1 MNRGQEYR
9 FRMGA
14 YTPETLPLGRL
25 ADYLE
30 ELATLLGEDKFVHLL
45 RLEAG
50 STVLVHKIDV
60 EAVPKVRDR
69 TAAVRR
75 GEGAPDAMRA
85 YRRINRLLRED
96 NGTGV
101 LLEETGAEVIRF
113 PGREDER
120 PEFTSVPQQGEL
132 HGEVVRIGGVGES
145 VPVMLQAGG
154 QTLTGIY
161 AKRSVAKPL
170 ARHLFEP
177 VRLYGTGRWTRSA
190 DGDWQVERFV
200 VDRFDV
206 LDERSL
212 SSLVLALRAVPGG
225 EWGSNAVND
234 ILVHRG
240 VQKIHP
246 IGALVWLEPRK
257 RGVCGQRRM
266 NLLSAPVH

>member
-1 MNRGQEYR
+1 
-9 FRMGA
+9 MGA

-30 ELATLLGEDKFVHLL
+30 ALATLLGEADFVHLL
-45 RLEAG
+45 RLEPG
-50 STVLVHKIDV
+50 STVIVSKIDA

-85 YRRINRLLRED
+85 YRRINHLLRED

-101 LLEETGAEVIRF
+101 LVEQTGAEVIRF

-120 PEFTSVPQQGEL
+120 PEFTLVPQQGEL
-132 HGEVVRIGGVGES
+132 DGVVIRVGGMGDP

-161 AKRSVAKPL
+161 AKRFVAKPL
-170 ARHLFEP
+170 ASHLFEP
-177 VRLYGTGRWTRSA
+177 VKLYGTGRWTRSA
-190 DGDWQVERFV
+190 DGDWQLERFV
-200 VDRFDV
+200 VDRFEV
-206 LDERSL
+206 LDERPL

-234 ILVHRG
+234 IL
-240 VQKIHP
+240 
-246 IGALVWLEPRK
+246 ALRHGEEPEPA
-257 RGVCGQRRM
+257 Q
-266 NLLSAPVH
+266 